1 MLLFCVNCKI
11 PSAIDSVA
19 TALFP
24 KRLIQ
29 AAIFIGTRV
38 WLIMVFHHLQ
48 LAHWP
53 ILRTSFWAT
62 MPLIWN
68 VNLVKTETHQFAVP
82 LGNICTL
89 FLIMGYIH
97 EQGVPKNALSEG
109 CWSCSARFRTPCMYK
124 GLRMQ
129 IWLVWVPT
137 ALRHLSVV
145 REFCMSPSVKRRAGS
160 RTMEFGDENFG
171 GMRTLF

>member
-1 MLLFCVNCKI
+1 MLLFFVNCKI

-24 KRLIQ
+24 KNLIQ
-29 AAIFIGTRV
+29 APIFIGTRV
-38 WLIMVFHHLQ
+38 WLIMVFHRLH

-53 ILRTSFWAT
+53 ILRTSFGQLCFSYET
-62 MPLIWN
+62 LIWLRRKRISSQCL
-68 VNLVKTETHQFAVP
+68 LVIFVHYFW
-82 LGNICTL
+82 LR
-89 FLIMGYIH
+89 YIH

-109 CWSCSARFRTPCMYK
+109 CRSHSALFRTPCMYK

-137 ALRHLSVV
+137 ALRHLSPV
-145 REFCMSPSVKRRAGS
+145 RDFCMSPSVKRRAGS

-171 GMRTLF
+171 GMRTFF